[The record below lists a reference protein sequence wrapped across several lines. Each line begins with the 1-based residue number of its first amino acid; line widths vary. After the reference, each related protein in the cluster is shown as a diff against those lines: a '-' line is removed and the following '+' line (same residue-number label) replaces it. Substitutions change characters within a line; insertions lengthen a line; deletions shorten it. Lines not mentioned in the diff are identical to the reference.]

1 MVLFMSRNAPSS
13 AMGRTVLVVGGGG
26 REHALAIGLIESP
39 SVAAVH
45 VAPGNAG
52 SSEIATNHPVSAGD
66 VEGQVALAQS
76 LGADLVVVGPE
87 APLVAGLS
95 DALRDI
101 GIPSFG
107 PHAAGAM
114 LEGSKDFAKQ
124 VMLDLGIPTAGV
136 QHLTEETDL
145 DEAVDR
151 WGSPWVVKRDVLAG
165 GKGVVV
171 TEDRE
176 EALDFIR
183 SSIASDGMVL
193 LEEFLAGEEASM
205 LVMMDESGFVTLP
218 CSQDHKR
225 VGEGD
230 VGLNTGGMGAY
241 APAPVVT
248 DSVRNRAISEIVEP
262 MHAHLSEQDTPY
274 RGCLYVGLMID
285 DEGAPSVVEY
295 NVRFGDP
302 ETQVTVPLISS
313 DLCDLLLA
321 VAEGRLSDSMPTFS
335 NAHALTVVLA
345 AEGYPGPPVKG
356 RPITGNT
363 SSNWLSTVDG
373 KSTIHHAGTGLDGG
387 ALVSTGGRVLAA
399 TGISEHSLEAART
412 LAYKRLSEVNLEGA
426 HFRRDIG
433 HRAL

>member
-1 MVLFMSRNAPSS
+1 
-13 AMGRTVLVVGGGG
+13 MGRTVLVVGGGG
-26 REHALAIGLIESP
+26 REHALAIGLVDSP
-39 SVAAVH
+39 SVSSVH

-52 SSEIATNHPVSAGD
+52 TSEIATNHAVSAGN
-66 VEGQVALAQS
+66 VGEQVALAQS
-76 LGADLVVVGPE
+76 LNADLVVVGPE
-87 APLVAGLS
+87 APLVSGLS
-95 DALRDI
+95 DALRAV

-107 PHAAGAM
+107 PHADGAM

-124 VMLDLGIPTAGV
+124 VMLDLKIPTARV
-136 QHLTEETDL
+136 QHLTNETDL

-151 WGSPWVVKRDVLAG
+151 WGAPWVVKRDVLAG

-171 TEDRE
+171 TENRE

-183 SSIASDGMVL
+183 ISIESDGMVL
-193 LEEFLAGEEASM
+193 LEEFLSGEEASM

-230 VGLNTGGMGAY
+230 LGLNTGGMGAY
-241 APAPVVT
+241 APAPIVT
-248 DSVRNRAISEIVEP
+248 EEVRNRAIREIVEP
-262 MHAHLSEQDTPY
+262 MHAHLSAQEVPY

-285 DEGAPSVVEY
+285 DSGAPSVVEY

-302 ETQVTVPLISS
+302 ETQVTIPLISS

-321 VAEGRLSDSMPTFS
+321 VAEGRLSNSMPTFA

-345 AEGYPGPPVKG
+345 AEGYPGPPIKG
-356 RPITGNT
+356 RIIKGDA
-363 SSNWLSTVDG
+363 SSKWLEMAEG
-373 KSTIHHAGTGLDGG
+373 KCLIHHAGTGFESGELI
-387 ALVSTGGRVLAA
+387 STGGRVLAA
-399 TGISEHSLEAART
+399 TGVSGNSLKDAKN
-412 LAYKRLSEVNLEGA
+412 LAYMRLSDIELEGS

>member
-1 MVLFMSRNAPSS
+1 
-13 AMGRTVLVVGGGG
+13 
-26 REHALAIGLIESP
+26 E
-39 SVAAVH
+39 
-45 VAPGNAG
+45 
-52 SSEIATNHPVSAGD
+52 D
-66 VEGQVALAQS
+66 
-76 LGADLVVVGPE
+76 
-87 APLVAGLS
+87 
-95 DALRDI
+95 
-101 GIPSFG
+101 
-107 PHAAGAM
+107 
-114 LEGSKDFAKQ
+114 
-124 VMLDLGIPTAGV
+124 
-136 QHLTEETDL
+136 TDL

-151 WGSPWVVKRDVLAG
+151 WGAPWVVKRDVLAG

-171 TEDRE
+171 TEDRN

-183 SSIASDGMVL
+183 SSIESDGMVL

-230 VGLNTGGMGAY
+230 IGLNTGGMGAY

-248 DSVRNRAISEIVEP
+248 EDVRIRAIKEIVEP
-262 MHAHLSEQDTPY
+262 MHTHLSAQDIPY

-313 DLCDLLLA
+313 DLCELLLA
-321 VAEGRLSDSMPTFS
+321 VAEGRLADSMPTFS
-335 NAHALTVVLA
+335 TAHALTVVLA
-345 AEGYPGPPVKG
+345 AEGYPGPPAKG
-356 RPITGNT
+356 RLISGDAFSQH
-363 SSNWLSTVDG
+363 SSDSEG
-373 KSTIHHAGTGLDGG
+373 KSFIHHAGTGIEDGE
-387 ALVSTGGRVLAA
+387 LISTGGRVLAA
-399 TGISEHSLEAART
+399 TGISEMSLEDAKE
-412 LAYKRLSEVNLEGA
+412 LAYERLSSVQLEGS

>member
-1 MVLFMSRNAPSS
+1 
-13 AMGRTVLVVGGGG
+13 MGRTVLVVGGGG
-26 REHALAIGLIESP
+26 REHALTIGLLDSP
-39 SVAAVH
+39 SVSAVH

-52 SSEIATNHPVSAGD
+52 TAGIATNHDVSASD
-66 VEGQVALAQS
+66 IDAQVALAKS
-76 LGADLVVVGPE
+76 IGADLVVVGPE
-87 APLVAGLS
+87 APLVEGLS
-95 DALRDI
+95 DSLRAV

-124 VMLDLGIPTAGV
+124 VMLDLNIPTAGV
-136 QHLTEETDL
+136 QHLTPETDL
-145 DEAVDR
+145 DAAVDL
-151 WGSPWVVKRDVLAG
+151 WGAPWVVKRDVLAG

-171 TEDRE
+171 TEDRD

-183 SSIASDGMVL
+183 TSIESDGMVL
-193 LEEFLAGEEASM
+193 MEEFLAGEEASM
-205 LVMMDESGFVTLP
+205 LVMMDESGYVALP

-241 APAPVVT
+241 APAPVAT
-248 DSVRNRAISEIVEP
+248 EAVRARAISEIVEP
-262 MHAHLSEQDTPY
+262 MHAHLSSQSTPY

-302 ETQVTVPLISS
+302 ETQVTVPLIAS

-321 VAEGRLSDSMPTFS
+321 VAEGRLSESMPTFS
-335 NAHALTVVLA
+335 DEHAMTVVLA

-356 RPITGNT
+356 RSISGN
-363 SSNWLSTVDG
+363 LSDYIDSAG
-373 KSTIHHAGTGLDGG
+373 RAFIHHAGTGSSDGN
-387 ALVSTGGRVLAA
+387 LISTGGRVLAS
-399 TGISEHSLEAART
+399 TGIAASLAEARD
-412 LAYKRLSEVNLEGA
+412 LAYQKLSEVELEGA

>member
-1 MVLFMSRNAPSS
+1 
-13 AMGRTVLVVGGGG
+13 MGRTVLVVGGGG
-26 REHALAIGLIESP
+26 REHALTIGLLESE

-52 SSEIATNHPVSAGD
+52 TANIAINHNVSAGD
-66 VEGQVALAQS
+66 VDGQVELAQS
-76 LGADLVVVGPE
+76 LDADLVVVGPE
-87 APLVAGLS
+87 GPLVAGLS
-95 DALRDI
+95 DALRAVD
-101 GIPSFG
+101 IPSFG
-107 PHAAGAM
+107 PHADGAM

-124 VMLDLGIPTAGV
+124 MMLKLNIPTAGV
-136 QHLTEETDL
+136 QHLTSTTNL
-145 DEAVDR
+145 DAAVDR
-151 WGSPWVVKRDVLAG
+151 WGPPWVVKRDVLAG

-171 TEDRE
+171 TEDRN

-183 SSIASDGMVL
+183 TSIESDGMVL

-205 LVMMDESGFVTLP
+205 LVMMDESGYVALP

-241 APAPVVT
+241 APAPVAT
-248 DSVRNRAISEIVEP
+248 EAVRARAISEIVEP
-262 MHAHLSEQDTPY
+262 MHSHLSSLETPY

-285 DEGAPSVVEY
+285 DEGAPFVVEY

-313 DLCDLLLA
+313 DLCELLLA
-321 VAEGRLSDSMPTFS
+321 VSEGRLSESMPTFS
-335 NAHALTVVLA
+335 SNHAMSVVLA

-356 RPITGNT
+356 RPITGD
-363 SSNWLSTVDG
+363 LSDYTDSVG
-373 KSTIHHAGTGLDGG
+373 RAFIHHAGTGTSEGDLI
-387 ALVSTGGRVLAA
+387 STGGRVLAS
-399 TGISEHSLEAART
+399 TGIASSLSEARE
-412 LAYKRLSEVNLEGA
+412 LAYQKLSEVELEGA

>member
-1 MVLFMSRNAPSS
+1 
-13 AMGRTVLVVGGGG
+13 MGRTVLVVGGGG
-26 REHALAIGLIESP
+26 REHALTIGLLDSP
-39 SVAAVH
+39 SVSAVH

-52 SSEIATNHPVSAGD
+52 TAGIATNHDVSASD
-66 VEGQVALAQS
+66 IDAQVALAKS
-76 LGADLVVVGPE
+76 IGADLFVVGPE
-87 APLVAGLS
+87 APLVDGLS
-95 DALRDI
+95 DSLRAV

-124 VMLDLGIPTAGV
+124 VMLDLNIPTAGV
-136 QHLTEETDL
+136 QHLTPETDL
-145 DEAVDR
+145 DAAVDL
-151 WGSPWVVKRDVLAG
+151 WGAPWVVKRDVLAG

-171 TEDRE
+171 TEDRD

-183 SSIASDGMVL
+183 TSIESDGMVL
-193 LEEFLAGEEASM
+193 MEEFLAGEEASM
-205 LVMMDESGFVTLP
+205 LVMMDESGYVALP

-241 APAPVVT
+241 APAPVAT
-248 DSVRNRAISEIVEP
+248 EAVRARAISEIVEP
-262 MHAHLSEQDTPY
+262 MHAHLSSQSTPY

-302 ETQVTVPLISS
+302 ETQVTVPLIAS
-313 DLCDLLLA
+313 DLCDLLPA
-321 VAEGRLSDSMPTFS
+321 VAEGRLSESMPTFS
-335 NAHALTVVLA
+335 DEHAMTVVLA

-356 RPITGNT
+356 RSISGN
-363 SSNWLSTVDG
+363 LSDYIDSAG
-373 KSTIHHAGTGLDGG
+373 RAFIHHAGTGSSDGN
-387 ALVSTGGRVLAA
+387 LISTGGRVLAS
-399 TGISEHSLEAART
+399 TGIAASLAEARD
-412 LAYKRLSEVNLEGA
+412 LAYQKLSEVELEGA

>member
-1 MVLFMSRNAPSS
+1 
-13 AMGRTVLVVGGGG
+13 MGRIVLVVGGGG
-26 REHALAIGLIESP
+26 REHALTIGLLESS
-39 SVAAVH
+39 SVSAVH

-52 SSEIATNHPVSAGD
+52 TGAIATNHPISAGD
-66 VEGQVALAQS
+66 VDGQVALAQS
-76 LGADLVVVGPE
+76 LDADLVVVGPE
-87 APLVAGLS
+87 APLVNGLS
-95 DALRDI
+95 DALRAV

-124 VMLDLGIPTAGV
+124 VMLDLNIPTAGV
-136 QHLTEETDL
+136 QHLTEQTDL
-145 DEAVDR
+145 DEAADL
-151 WGSPWVVKRDVLAG
+151 WGAPWVVKRDVLAG

-171 TEDRE
+171 TEDRD
-176 EALDFIR
+176 EALEFIR
-183 SSIASDGMVL
+183 DSIQTDGMVL

-205 LVMMDESGFVTLP
+205 LVMMDESGFVALP

-241 APAPVVT
+241 APAPVAT
-248 DSVRNRAISEIVEP
+248 EAVRARAISEIVEP
-262 MHAHLSEQDTPY
+262 MHEHLSSQETPY

-285 DEGAPSVVEY
+285 EDGAPSVVEY

-302 ETQVTVPLISS
+302 ETQVTVPLIAS
-313 DLCDLLLA
+313 DLYELLLA
-321 VAEGRLSDSMPTFS
+321 VAEGRLAHSMPTFS
-335 NAHALTVVLA
+335 TDHALTVVLA

-356 RPITGNT
+356 RSITGD
-363 SSNWLSTVDG
+363 LSDYADSDG
-373 KSTIHHAGTGLDGG
+373 RAFIHHAGTGTIDEK
-387 ALVSTGGRVLAA
+387 LVSTGGRVLAS
-399 TGISEHSLEAART
+399 TGIASSLSEARN
-412 LAYKRLSEVNLEGA
+412 LAYQKLSDVQLEGS